1 MRIIS
6 GTHKGRRIVP
16 DKSFKA
22 RPTTDFAKEN
32 LFNVLNNII
41 YFEDLEVLDLFGG
54 TGGISY
60 EFASRGAKK
69 VNCVELNFKHA
80 SFIRKTAMEL
90 NFNQIEVIRGDIF
103 KYLKSCKKKFDLI
116 FADPP
121 YDLPKIDEVP
131 EAILSRDILKKDGL
145 VIVEHSS
152 HTDFSHNPY
161 FFEKRTYGSVNFS
174 FFKLRDT
181 ETQD

>member
-6 GTHKGRRIVP
+6 GTHKGRRITP

-41 YFEDLEVLDLFGG
+41 DFEDLEVLDLFGG

-60 EFASRGAKK
+60 EFASRGARR
-69 VNCVELNFKHA
+69 VLCVELNYRHA
-80 SFIRKTAMEL
+80 SFIKKSIEEL
-90 NFNQIEVIRGDIF
+90 KLDQIELIRADIF
-103 KYLKSCKKKFDLI
+103 KFLKRYTKKFDMV

-121 YDLPKIDEVP
+121 YDLPTIDKVP
-131 EAILSRDILKKDGL
+131 EAIFTSKCLKDDAI

-152 HTDFSHNPY
+152 KTDYSSNPH
-161 FFEKRTYGSVNFS
+161 FTEKRSYGSVNFS
-174 FFKLRDT
+174 FFKF
-181 ETQD
+181 EKE